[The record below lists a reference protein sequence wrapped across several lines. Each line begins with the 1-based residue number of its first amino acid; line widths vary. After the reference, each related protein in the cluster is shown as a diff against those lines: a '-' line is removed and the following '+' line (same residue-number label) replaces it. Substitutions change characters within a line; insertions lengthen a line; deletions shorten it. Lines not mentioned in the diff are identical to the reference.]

1 MGETLTVT
9 NFVALNIL
17 LTIDITYEHYTFDFI
32 LQFAL
37 DPDLY
42 LEWRKKY
49 NWFTLIGQRPH
60 YAKSSAS

>member
-42 LEWRKKY
+42 LE
-49 NWFTLIGQRPH
+49 
-60 YAKSSAS
+60 